1 MWREGSVATP
11 QRSVA
16 STWDV
21 IMEARSTPSPPKQC
35 GVISTAVIRSITIM
49 DLMRI
54 LAGTMRRPEA
64 WSPQS
69 RTGPEQSSY
78 PALVIILNLDWSVV
92 SSVKRVGPGVAVTWS
107 MRPAM
112 LVAPSSSQITMSCV
126 KITCSGET

>member
-35 GVISTAVIRSITIM
+35 RVISTAVIRSITIM

-54 LAGTMRRPEA
+54 LDEQTRRKEA
-64 WSPQS
+64 SSPQS
-69 RTGPEQSSY
+69 RTGPQQHSY
-78 PALVIILNLDWSVV
+78 HALVMMVSLECSVV
-92 SSVKRVGPGVAVTWS
+92 GSVKIVGPGVAVVPGP
-107 MRPAM
+107 RPAM
-112 LVAPSSSQITMSCV
+112 
-126 KITCSGET
+126 